1 MDYSASVDSGKGSCF
16 TQSCCG
22 NCQEDMKWWKVHKSV
37 KSDVSYA
44 IIGLDFEVSESTG
57 ILSLSRLCQ
66 RLQPVGNFIRRSFQ
80 GGSMER
86 RIRQPNPEREWVN
99 NWATLILDQTSL
111 DCPWRPASYTSTE
124 FLRGPGLLWCHARDR
139 AGRAG
144 DRFWLS
150 WLSMWFKWALKNS
163 WLLQVHKGP
172 FERLSQSEGPPMLVL
187 KVIRR
192 STLH

>member
-1 MDYSASVDSGKGSCF
+1 
-16 TQSCCG
+16 
-22 NCQEDMKWWKVHKSV
+22 
-37 KSDVSYA
+37 
-44 IIGLDFEVSESTG
+44 
-57 ILSLSRLCQ
+57 
-66 RLQPVGNFIRRSFQ
+66 
-80 GGSMER
+80 MER

-163 WLLQVHKGP
+163 WLLQAHKASLKG
-172 FERLSQSEGPPMLVL
+172 FQSEWPPAVVL
-187 KVIRR
+187 KVIRH
-192 STLH
+192 STLADEIQHRFLIRTIVYLKFTVIKVCVYSQLFPKFDNHGPKTLSRTVSSPWLHCTLSL